1 VFVTIFKFIVLRNN
15 SVTFFV
21 NTDSSTTI
29 RSRGF
34 AVRIFIS
41 FYVITHTIYSI
52 GELMPGKGYSPKKG
66 MKKNTTRKT
75 RKKR

>member
-1 VFVTIFKFIVLRNN
+1 MFIAVLELIVLRNN
-15 SVTFFV
+15 CVAFFV
-21 NTDSSTTI
+21 NADSSTTI
-29 RSRGF
+29 CSRGF
-34 AVRIFIS
+34 AIRVFIT

>member
-1 VFVTIFKFIVLRNN
+1 MFITVFEFIIFRNN
-15 SVTFFV
+15 CLTSFV
-21 NTDSSTTI
+21 NADSSTTI
-29 RSRGF
+29 GSRGF
-34 AVRIFIS
+34 AIRIFIS
-41 FYVITHTIYSI
+41 FDVITHTIYSI